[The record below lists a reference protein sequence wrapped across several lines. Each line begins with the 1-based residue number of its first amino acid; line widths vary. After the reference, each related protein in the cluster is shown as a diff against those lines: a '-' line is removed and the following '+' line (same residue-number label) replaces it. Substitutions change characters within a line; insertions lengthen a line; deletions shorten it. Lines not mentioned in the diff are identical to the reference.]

1 MNRTA
6 SLLIATLLASIVGC
20 ASFSAP
26 TPMRGADVSAP
37 DRAPDAKAYGEKI
50 PGVGQPQLIERTFVG
65 QPPLVPHAVEKYVP
79 LTMEENACLDCHITD
94 ELRGQK
100 VPKIGQSH
108 FSKTAQAQGRL
119 AGCRDDPLPVRFV
132 PCAAG
137 RCQAAGGQQ
146 VRRRHQIRPFTPQ
159 PEKLS

>member
-37 DRAPDAKAYGEKI
+37 DRAPAAKAYDEKI
-50 PGVGQPQLIERTFVG
+50 PGVGQPQLIARTFVG

-79 LTMEENACLDCHITD
+79 LTIEENACLDCHITD

-108 FSKTAQAQGRL
+108 FSKTAKRKDGSPAVEMTRFQCDSCHVPQVDAK
-119 AGCRDDPLPVRFV
+119 PLVDSRFV
-132 PCAAG
+132 G
-137 RCQAAGGQQ
+137 
-146 VRRRHQIRPFTPQ
+146 VT
-159 PEKLS
+159 K

>member
-26 TPMRGADVSAP
+26 TPMRGADVMSP
-37 DRAPDAKAYGEKI
+37 DRAPDVKAYDEKI
-50 PGVGQPQLIERTFVG
+50 PGVGKPQMIARTFVG
-65 QPPLVPHAVEKYVP
+65 QPPLVPHAVDKYVP

-100 VPKIGQSH
+100 VPKIGKSH
-108 FSKTAQAQGRL
+108 FSTTLKR
-119 AGCRDDPLPVRFV
+119 RDGSPAVEMTRFQCDTCHVPQVDAKPLVDSRFV
-132 PCAAG
+132 G
-137 RCQAAGGQQ
+137 
-146 VRRRHQIRPFTPQ
+146 VI
-159 PEKLS
+159 K